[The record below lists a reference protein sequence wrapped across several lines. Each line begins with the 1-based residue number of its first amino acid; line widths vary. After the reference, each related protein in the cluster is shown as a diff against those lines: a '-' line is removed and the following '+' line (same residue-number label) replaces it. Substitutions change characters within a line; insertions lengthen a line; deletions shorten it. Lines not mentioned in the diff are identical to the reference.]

1 MPARALLVLLVML
14 NLGVAT
20 WWLLRPAPSVPAAW
34 RQPADVPRLQL
45 LGEAAAERQG
55 GPVAGAG
62 GVAVDDGRMTDAV
75 DSAATST
82 GTGAAEATDPDARA
96 APADPADPLPDPG
109 PGPVETAPV
118 APVAAA
124 AVSPGLRCWSF
135 GPFTDAAAV
144 AAARG
149 ALQPLGAARMRVRD
163 VTRAPRGWRVMMA
176 PQSDRAAAD
185 ALAGKIRGAGFDDLL
200 VVPSGDDAN
209 AIALGLYGSEAS
221 ARRRESALRTAG
233 FPAQAQPLGDVAIS
247 HWLDVAAGPA
257 FDAAAARA
265 PAAAA
270 QVQDIDC
277 GDVVVASALR

>member
-1 MPARALLVLLVML
+1 ML
-14 NLGVAT
+14 NFGVAT
-20 WWLLRPAPSVPAAW
+20 WWLLRPAPSAPAPW
-34 RQPADVPRLQL
+34 RQPAEVPRLQL
-45 LGEAAAERQG
+45 LGEASAERQG

-62 GVAVDDGRMTDAV
+62 GVAVDDGRTTDAV
-75 DSAATST
+75 DSAATSA
-82 GTGAAEATDPDARA
+82 GAGAVEA
-96 APADPADPLPDPG
+96 ADDPLPG
-109 PGPVETAPV
+109 PDPVEE

-124 AVSPGLRCWSF
+124 TAATASPGLRCWSF
-135 GPFTDAAAV
+135 GPFSDAAAV

-163 VTRAPRGWRVMMA
+163 VTRAPRGWRVMIA

-185 ALAGKIRGAGFDDLL
+185 TRAGKIRGAGFDDLL
-200 VVPSGDDAN
+200 VVPSGDEAN

-233 FPAQAQPLGDVAIS
+233 FPARARPQGDVAIS

-265 PAAAA
+265 PAVAAE
-270 QVQDIDC
+270 VQDIDC
-277 GDVVVASALR
+277 AAVLVASAPR